1 MSKNQADAAK
11 QGEFDAMGQ
20 PINAK
25 KGEADPKAMRLI
37 QEAKAR
43 AKELPG
49 LDEDED
55 ELTPLVTAPTV
66 PKAPEAPNIG
76 SGMLE
81 ALKAEMENNPE
92 AAREIFAEF
101 TKDNEIRDLLRL
113 QAGQAGNADPYDY
126 VRHYTRER
134 ALDVPG
140 GQEVNMG
147 PSFMQLMGSWGNMY
161 FDHETGQPTNAASR
175 AKLDHKGRKVLT
187 EEYKHFLDVRRKGGH
202 MASNVRHD
210 IAAGAFGAGVE
221 MAGGAPDDSE

>member
-1 MSKNQADAAK
+1 MSKK
-11 QGEFDAMGQ
+11 QEDTVGEFDAMGQ
-20 PINAK
+20 PTHAK
-25 KGEADPKAMRLI
+25 KGEADPEAMRLI
-37 QEAKAR
+37 EEANAR

-49 LDEDED
+49 LDEE
-55 ELTPLVTAPTV
+55 ELTPLVTAPIV
-66 PKAPEAPNIG
+66 PKAPASPGVG

-81 ALKAEMENNPE
+81 ALKAEMESNPE

-147 PSFMQLMGSWGNMY
+147 PGFMQLMGSWGNMY
-161 FDHETGQPTNAASR
+161 FDHETNEPTNNASR

-187 EEYKHFLDVRRKGGH
+187 EEYKHFLDVRRRGLH
-202 MASNVRHD
+202 MSSNVRHD
-210 IAAGAFGAGVE
+210 IAAGAFSAGVE
-221 MAGGAPDDSE
+221 MAGGAPDDS